1 MFGLFDKKKLTPEEF
16 WRWFVDNKLKLEKF
30 IDSEH
35 NDYSIYNKLTEQI
48 KKYNEYLFPEL
59 TKTENNNYVLII
71 TPDGIKDGI
80 EPTKKL
86 AESSPEISNW
96 VIKKFRQ
103 PTDDIGLNFNGVEY
117 PASDIEI
124 LPQLVP
130 EEEKV
135 DINIFIRNMDKD
147 KKNYQTLA
155 FLYLDHILGEF
166 NSITKVRYIDFH
178 HLDMGKTVKNSIS
191 LLQLRNLIE
200 EELY

>member
-1 MFGLFDKKKLTPEEF
+1 MFSLFEKKNLTSEEF
-16 WRWFVDNKLKLEKF
+16 WRWFIKNKSKLEKF
-30 IDSEH
+30 INSEH
-35 NDYSIYNKLTEQI
+35 NDYSVYNKLTNQI
-48 KKYNEYLFPEL
+48 KKYNKHLFPEL
-59 TKTENNNYVLII
+59 TKTEDDKYVLII
-71 TPDGIKDGI
+71 TPDGIKDGV

-86 AESSPEISNW
+86 AEASPEISNW

-103 PTDDIGLNFNGVEY
+103 PIDDIGLNFNGVEY

-130 EEEKV
+130 EEEKI

-147 KKNYQTLA
+147 QKDYQTLA
-155 FLYLDHILGEF
+155 FLYLDHIIGEF

-178 HLDMGKTVKNSIS
+178 HLDNGKSVKNSIS

-200 EELY
+200 KELY